1 MSYLFTQEGYDK
13 FKNDLEEAKKK
24 RPVAVATLA
33 RARAMGDLSEN
44 GFYKGARFE
53 LSDLDRT
60 IRHLTHLVENAKIIE
75 KPSQNNS
82 VQIGHTVTLKRI
94 NQ

>member
-1 MSYLFTQEGYDK
+1 MALFTKDGYDK
-13 FKNDLEEAKKK
+13 ISRDLEEARK
-24 RPVAVATLA
+24 RRPEAVATLA

-60 IRHLTHLVENAKIIE
+60 IRHLTHLVENARIIE
-75 KPSQNNS
+75 KPKDNDK
-82 VQIGHTVTLKRI
+82 VGIGHTVTLKRI
-94 NQ
+94 S